1 MENSGW
7 FLDSGAALAQAVLTV
22 VAVYIAVVL
31 YTRIAGL
38 RSFSKMT
45 TVDFVMTV
53 AVGSLVASTALS
65 ADPPFLR
72 GAAVLAALFV
82 IQALLAWAR
91 RRSRL
96 VRHIVENTP
105 ALLMRDGEFLP
116 DALRKHRVAREDVIA
131 KLREANVLRLGDV
144 RAVVLEVTGDISVLH
159 GDGPVDDALLQE
171 VRGGL
176 DA

>member
-7 FLDSGAALAQAVLTV
+7 FLDTGAALAQAVLSV
-22 VAVYIAVVL
+22 VAIYLAVVL

-65 ADPPFLR
+65 SDPPLLR
-72 GAAVLAALFV
+72 GAVVLAALFA
-82 IQALLAWAR
+82 IQALLVWAR
-91 RRSRL
+91 RRSKV
-96 VRHIVENTP
+96 VRRILENTP
-105 ALLMRDGEFLP
+105 AFLMRDGEFLP
-116 DALRKHRVAREDVIA
+116 DALRRHRVARGDVIA
-131 KLREANVLRLGDV
+131 KLREANVLRFEDV

-159 GDGPVDDALLQE
+159 GRGPVDDELLEE
-171 VRGGL
+171 VRGGR
-176 DA
+176 DG

>member
-1 MENSGW
+1 VENSGW

-22 VAVYIAVVL
+22 VAVYVAVVL

-65 ADPPFLR
+65 SDPPLLR
-72 GAAVLAALFV
+72 GAVVLAALFA
-82 IQALLAWAR
+82 IQASLVWAR
-91 RRSRL
+91 RRSKV
-96 VRHIVENTP
+96 VRRIVENTP
-105 ALLMRDGEFLP
+105 ALLMREGQFLP
-116 DALRKHRVAREDVIA
+116 DALRRHRVAREDVIA
-131 KLREANVLRLGDV
+131 KLREANVLRLEDV

-159 GDGPVDDALLQE
+159 GDGPVDDVLFEE